1 MISMISRQEREEYQ
15 EAILKLDEF
24 TAQHGGG
31 RLVVWR
37 HARTMAEVRVWGT
50 ENAVP
55 VLCEDSSKVVDLDDL
70 SRMLN
75 SLLEAEEDRGTLL
88 KLDDIK
94 DRALSVLTQ
103 DELDLLMN
111 STIESWQ
118 A

>member
-15 EAILKLDEF
+15 EAICKLDEF

-50 ENAVP
+50 EDAVP

-70 SRMLN
+70 SHMLN
-75 SLLEAEEDRGTLL
+75 SLLEAEGDRQARA

-103 DELDLLMN
+103 DELELLMN
-111 STIESWQ
+111 SRVWSG
-118 A
+118 